1 LFGTSNKIV
10 FVQIR
15 ELGVPHAWEFTPVQ
29 HVDDRGVFLEW
40 FKAAEFENATGRGFD
55 LRQSNMSVSKRGVV
69 RGIHFA
75 DVPAGQAKYV
85 TCVAGSILDVIV
97 DLRVGSPTFGRWDS
111 VVLDDVERACVF
123 ISEGL
128 GHLFMATSES
138 ATVSYLTTDRYR
150 PGSEHGLNPLDE
162 QLALGLPAAALLS
175 AKDAAAPTLSEARAS
190 GILPLWQDC
199 LDLYAATSTEGA

>member
-75 DVPAGQAKYV
+75 DVP
-85 TCVAGSILDVIV
+85 CVAGSILDVIV